1 MKSEFAE
8 LVTSDIRL
16 IILRA
21 LAEDL
26 GYSHNESIIH
36 SVVEAFGHKTSRDC
50 IRTEL
55 HWLKEQHLLELSDV
69 AGCLIATILKR
80 GADVAAGR
88 AEVPGVKRPGPR
100 G

>member
-1 MKSEFAE
+1 MKGKFAE
-8 LVTSDIRL
+8 LITSDIRL
-16 IILRA
+16 VILRA

-26 GYSHNESIIH
+26 GYSHNESIIQ

-55 HWLKEQHLLELSDV
+55 HWLEEQHLLGLSDV
-69 AGCLIATILKR
+69 AGCLVATITKR
-80 GADVAAGR
+80 GADVAAGN
-88 AEVPGVKRPGPR
+88 ATVPGVKRPGPR